1 MQRKNAYG
9 MQEKEKIVYNL
20 KVIKLSQID
29 DSDFE
34 INSHMT
40 KDDNNNYDYESS
52 EESSLSESASD
63 METSKRSDN
72 EGVKVNQLDDEK
84 SK

>member
-1 MQRKNAYG
+1 

-40 KDDNNNYDYESS
+40 KDDNNNNDFESS
-52 EESSLSESASD
+52 EESSLSESASGK
-63 METSKRSDN
+63 ETSKRSDN
-72 EGVKVNQLDDEK
+72 EGVNVNLLDDAK